1 MQTLDEFLSRLCASG
16 ARDVQQELT
25 HGSDGEGEGEVG
37 DEKERQ
43 IRVCLQKL
51 DTRMRVLQLRL
62 VWPLARPFVMAL
74 MPVGL
79 AATASW
85 FGRYLLRTLCADAV
99 VGPELALVPF
109 LALALLAKGE
119 QQYTAGTFVRK
130 TGAQGGRMTKI
141 LERADLL
148 RPDVYAAP
156 PWYFGGD
163 VATIWSAAMTSW
175 PGAPPPR
182 RCVGIRGDRMLQCSV
197 CRLRALRG
205 DARPWHSLEVVT
217 DDTSSGCTCLYRATG
232 TSCSIFSAPTSSSPR
247 QRCAMVTLLLL
258 RGSLCWR
265 SSSSVR
271 RQHAVANPLNMMLL
285 RHCSQ

>member
-1 MQTLDEFLSRLCASG
+1 
-16 ARDVQQELT
+16 
-25 HGSDGEGEGEVG
+25 
-37 DEKERQ
+37 
-43 IRVCLQKL
+43 
-51 DTRMRVLQLRL
+51 
-62 VWPLARPFVMAL
+62 MAL

-130 TGAQGGRMTKI
+130 TGTQGKRMTKI

-148 RPDVYAAP
+148 RTDVYAAP

-217 DDTSSGCTCLYRATG
+217 DDTSSGCTCLYWAAG
-232 TSCSIFSAPTSSSPR
+232 TSCSIFLAPTSSSTR
-247 QRCAMVTLLLL
+247 QRCATVTLLLL
-258 RGSLCWR
+258 RHCRQQRCPSWWCCLELARTAASGLCR
-265 SSSSVR
+265 ISFASKNALFLQPETR
-271 RQHAVANPLNMMLL
+271 NLEPQARNPKLYPK
-285 RHCSQ
+285 H

>member
-1 MQTLDEFLSRLCASG
+1 MRGEGGGRGTHQNPTRTMQSLDDFLARLYASG
-16 ARDVQQELT
+16 ARDVQQELA
-25 HGSDGEGEGEVG
+25 HGSDGEGEGEGG
-37 DEKERQ
+37 DEMERH

-51 DTRMRVLQLRL
+51 DLRMRVLQLRL

-79 AATASW
+79 AATA
-85 FGRYLLRTLCADAV
+85 RLLRSLPADAV

-109 LALALLAKGE
+109 LALALLAKSE
-119 QQYTAGTFVRK
+119 QQYTAGTFVRN
-130 TGAQGGRMTKI
+130 TGTQGERMTKI

-148 RPDVYAAP
+148 RTDVYAAP

-182 RCVGIRGDRMLQCSV
+182 RCVGIRDDRVLQCSV

-205 DARPWHSLEVVT
+205 DARPWHS
-217 DDTSSGCTCLYRATG
+217 
-232 TSCSIFSAPTSSSPR
+232 
-247 QRCAMVTLLLL
+247 
-258 RGSLCWR
+258 
-265 SSSSVR
+265 
-271 RQHAVANPLNMMLL
+271 
-285 RHCSQ
+285 